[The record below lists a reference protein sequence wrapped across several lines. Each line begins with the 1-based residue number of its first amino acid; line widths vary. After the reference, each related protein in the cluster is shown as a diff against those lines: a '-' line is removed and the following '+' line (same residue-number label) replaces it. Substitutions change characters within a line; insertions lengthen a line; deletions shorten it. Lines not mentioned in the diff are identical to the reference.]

1 MKHLFKKPGV
11 LALLLGGPLMMDFM
25 IGLEALYVNLRT
37 VDMGVPP
44 RYQCLLA
51 VLWSIGYVIGAHGAG
66 RWCTAKRAGAMM
78 AVSVIGGATV
88 ICAVFLLNPNFRLF
102 LAANLC
108 FGLLNGFYF
117 APFQVKMGHIHPF
130 HSMATAVAVYNMSWG
145 TGLALGGIG
154 CGWIMDMPGAKWIA
168 CGIVAAIALVQLL
181 LIGSVDGK
189 DGPGERTSEEI
200 TRAFASSR
208 LQRQCGWIGIF
219 VGFLLFGGMTATLWP
234 NLGRETGLTSL
245 QIGIGAFLITFQLP
259 LLSLAWARL
268 REHMRN
274 PAILV
279 CLLLGLGL
287 AYLLMPLVHHWLW
300 HWAMLALLGAGFSGI
315 VFHAVYYANADPSTR
330 ERSLGI
336 NESVVGIATLTG
348 PLLMGWLAWDSG
360 LALRPYLAGL
370 ALSLFAALA
379 ITVSWLRGRTDPTS
393 SA

>member
-44 RYQCLLA
+44 RHQCLLA
-51 VLWSIGYVIGAHGAG
+51 ALWSTGYVIGAHCAG
-66 RWCTAKRAGAMM
+66 RWCTAKRAVTMM

-88 ICAVFLLNPNFRLF
+88 ICVVFLVNPSFRFF

-117 APFQVKMGHIHPF
+117 TPFQVKMGHIHPF

-189 DGPGERTSEEI
+189 DGPEERTSEEI
-200 TRAFASSR
+200 TSAFASSP
-208 LQRQCGWIGIF
+208 LQRRYGWIGIL
-219 VGFLLFGGMTATLWP
+219 VGYVLFGGMTATLWP

-245 QIGIGAFLITFQLP
+245 QIGIGAFVIAFQLP

-268 REHMRN
+268 RGFMQK
-274 PAILV
+274 PTILV
-279 CLLLGLGL
+279 CLLLVLGL

-300 HWAMLALLGAGFSGI
+300 HYAMLALLGVGFSGI

-336 NESVVGIATLTG
+336 NESVVGVATLVG
-348 PLLMGWLAWDSG
+348 PLAMGWLAWNSG
-360 LALRPYLAGL
+360 IALRPYLAG
-370 ALSLFAALA
+370 AALTILA
-379 ITVSWLRGRTDPTS
+379 ALLITISWLKGRSDPTCCS
-393 SA
+393 